1 MRSWLF
7 IPGDDERK
15 LEKGL
20 ASGADALIID
30 LEDSVALS
38 RKAEARN
45 IAATFIRH
53 ARADGATLALYV
65 RVNPLDTEFNIA
77 DLDAV
82 MPAQP
87 DGIVLPK
94 AQGGPSIQQ
103 LSVRMA
109 VNEAENDLPDGST
122 GIIAIATE
130 TARSLFHMGS
140 FAGAS
145 HRLRGLAW
153 GGEDLAADI
162 GAEINRDADG
172 HYTDPYRLAR
182 SLCLLGAASA
192 EVAAIDSVFTN
203 FRDMDGLRLETE
215 AGKRDGFNGKMAIHP
230 AQVPIIN
237 EVFTP
242 STAALAHAREIIA
255 AFAASPD
262 AGVLAIDGKMIDKPH
277 LRQAERIV
285 ARAPKL

>member
-7 IPGDDERK
+7 VPGDDERK
-15 LEKGL
+15 LAKGL
-20 ASGADALIID
+20 SSGADALIID

-38 RKAEARN
+38 RKADARR
-45 IAATFIRH
+45 ITAEFLSR
-53 ARADGATLALYV
+53 ARGETPMTALYV
-65 RVNPLDTEFNIA
+65 RVNPLDSAFNIA

-82 MPAQP
+82 MPARP

-94 AQGGPSIQQ
+94 AQGGPAIQQ
-103 LSVRMA
+103 LSVRLA
-109 VNEAENDLPDGST
+109 VNEAEHDLVDGST
-122 GIIAIATE
+122 GIVAIATE
-130 TARSLFHMGS
+130 TAKSLFHMGS

-182 SLCLLGAASA
+182 SLCLIGAAAA
-192 EVAAIDSVFTN
+192 EVLAIDSVYTN

-215 AGKRDGFNGKMAIHP
+215 SGKRDGFGGKIAIHP
-230 AQVPIIN
+230 AQVPVIN

-242 STAALAHAREIIA
+242 SPAALAHARAIIE
-255 AFAASPD
+255 AFAANPD
-262 AGVLAIDGKMIDKPH
+262 AGVIAIDGQMIDKPH
-277 LRQAERIV
+277 LRQAERIM
-285 ARAPKL
+285 ARASRT